1 MYRYDYSSL
10 PVTNNATKIYQSTFA
25 EAIEEHCQEFGP
37 VITSN
42 NPRNKNIQVQGGKHI
57 YLLKENWHEEIEYIM
72 RECQLIVAILG
83 TGKGFLW
90 ELEKIAELGLLENLI
105 ILLPDEPRKRWKKF
119 FEEVNS
125 NKTDYPNLMNL
136 DLLTNSSRVSSPCI
150 TFSKDG
156 KFKVHKSSCSSFSRT
171 TGGVEK
177 VFVRIIKEK
186 LTDNSN

>member
-1 MYRYDYSSL
+1 
-10 PVTNNATKIYQSTFA
+10 
-25 EAIEEHCQEFGP
+25 
-37 VITSN
+37 
-42 NPRNKNIQVQGGKHI
+42 
-57 YLLKENWHEEIEYIM
+57 M